1 MLLLSVLLLLLIIP
15 ATQPKCEWWKWG
27 LTARWYKVTDEPSWR
42 WGIQKEKTENKGEV
56 SREVLGSS
64 WVPVSV
70 PIFSWLWEGSE
81 PRALLVFNCKT
92 AATWGLPW
100 SYGAEGPCPHQLPPL
115 QGPPALTLH
124 LNPSPSPSLLGIRK
138 VYLWNLP
145 ELSLKGF
152 PHTND
157 FLSPA
162 VSETC
167 PVHQQ
172 TGRGLWSKDRN
183 AYLSEVCHLHM
194 FLPDILYFYK

>member
-64 WVPVSV
+64 WVPVPV

-124 LNPSPSPSLLGIRK
+124 LPLRS
-138 VYLWNLP
+138 W
-145 ELSLKGF
+145 
-152 PHTND
+152 
-157 FLSPA
+157 
-162 VSETC
+162 VSGRSTC
-167 PVHQQ
+167 GTSQNCPC
-172 TGRGLWSKDRN
+172 R
-183 AYLSEVCHLHM
+183 AYLIQMIFYPLQSLRVALYPSKRGGGSEVKTEMPTSQRYVNLHM